1 MCDFHSQ
8 SLPSWHAHTAKSLL
22 LYVKVLPNIYMASFP
37 KTSFVITVVTW
48 TVHNGQLTF
57 AIDQWKSPFYI
68 LLSLLRWLMIAWW
81 VVKLG
86 YLAVLL
92 VFVFSCKMWRQKKN
106 KVTDAWNGVEVRNAC
121 SYVCLLWKFN
131 CPVLHPLAQFGRIR
145 CHALST
151 QNITILNVSSGERS
165 SSLFDTFDG

>member
-1 MCDFHSQ
+1 MCDVHSQ
-8 SLPSWHAHTAKSLL
+8 SLPSSHAHTAKSLL
-22 LYVKVLPNIYMASFP
+22 LYVKVFTYIYTAPFP
-37 KTSFVITVVTW
+37 KTSFVIKVVTW

-92 VFVFSCKMWRQKKN
+92 VFVFSCKMWRQKKK

-121 SYVCLLWKFN
+121 SYTCVF
-131 CPVLHPLAQFGRIR
+131 
-145 CHALST
+145 ALKVQLSRPASVGT
-151 QNITILNVSSGERS
+151 VWADQMSCTIDPKYHHIER
-165 SSLFDTFDG
+165 L